1 MKADYV
7 HKDSKTINDET
18 ISYKITIPL
27 IDTEELQ
34 RIDNH
39 YNELVDKFIK
49 QFVKEKDMI
58 IAQRIMMNLR
68 KENKLLLK
76 ENQKLKKQLETVRK
90 KYEFE
95 SKNRDKIWKILMKK
109 ETQQKEFIEYLEDCI
124 NKTDYEVNVLGNY
137 KYLSWANAYKN
148 ALTKYK
154 EIIGEKNE

>member
-1 MKADYV
+1 MQADYV
-7 HKDSKTINDET
+7 HKDSKTSTDET
-18 ISYKITIPL
+18 ISYKITMPL
-27 IDTEELQ
+27 IDDEEIQ

-109 ETQQKEFIEYLEDCI
+109 ETQQKEFIAYLENEIQSCELTCDLI
-124 NKTDYEVNVLGNY
+124 FNHNKEMKIY
-137 KYLSWANAYKN
+137 KIIL
-148 ALTKYK
+148 LKYK
-154 EIIGEKNE
+154 EIIGVKDE

>member
-49 QFVKEKDMI
+49 QFVKEKNMI

-76 ENQKLKKQLETVRK
+76 ENQKPKKQLETVRK

-95 SKNRDKIWKILMKK
+95 SKNRDKIWKILIKK
-109 ETQQKEFIEYLEDCI
+109 ETQQKEFIEYLEEPI
-124 NKTDYEVNVLGNY
+124 KIITDGNPTLDAL
-137 KYLSWANAYKN
+137 KEILS
-148 ALTKYK
+148 KYK
-154 EIIGEKNE
+154 EIIGVKDE